1 MNIENEL
8 GKKVREIRKQ
18 KGYTQE
24 QLAELIGI
32 DNKHLSKIEN
42 GVHLPNYKTL
52 KKLSEV
58 LHFNLRET
66 KPMLSKTSPICSN
79 PVFNR
84 ALRILTSAKNEN
96 ELINYYDALKLASRL
111 MNYQQEEDKTQ

>member
-1 MNIENEL
+1 
-8 GKKVREIRKQ
+8 
-18 KGYTQE
+18 
-24 QLAELIGI
+24 
-32 DNKHLSKIEN
+32 
-42 GVHLPNYKTL
+42 
-52 KKLSEV
+52 
-58 LHFNLRET
+58 
-66 KPMLSKTSPICSN
+66 MLSKTSPICSN